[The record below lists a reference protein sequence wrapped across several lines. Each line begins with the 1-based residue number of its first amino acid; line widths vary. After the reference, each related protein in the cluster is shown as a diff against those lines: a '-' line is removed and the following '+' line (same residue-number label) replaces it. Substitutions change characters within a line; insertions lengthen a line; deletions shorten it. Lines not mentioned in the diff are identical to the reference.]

1 MGIKEQLQSDLTE
14 AIRSRNEIVSG
25 TIRMV
30 LTSIRNEEVS
40 GKEER
45 TLADAEIITVLT
57 REGKK
62 RREAAEAFAD
72 AGRADKA
79 ELEKAEGEV
88 ILKYLPAQM
97 SEDDVKKLVAAAIA
111 VTMKTK
117 TKQTVRVVAVAVG
130 VPEMVNF
137 PAAKVPVTPAGS
149 APAVIL
155 APVAAG
161 VPGVSVYSIVVIA
174 VLTQTVCALVV
185 AAEVN
190 VNTGGTHVLAV
201 QV

>member
-30 LTSIRNEEVS
+30 LTAIRNEEVS

-88 ILKYLPAQM
+88 IAKYLPAQM
-97 SEDDVKKLVAAAIA
+97 SEGDVKKLVAAAIA
-111 VTMKTK
+111 
-117 TKQTVRVVAVAVG
+117 QSGAVG
-130 VPEMVNF
+130 PGDMGKVMGILKPQVAGKADGGLVSGLVK
-137 PAAKVPVTPAGS
+137 AALAG
-149 APAVIL
+149 
-155 APVAAG
+155 G
-161 VPGVSVYSIVVIA
+161 
-174 VLTQTVCALVV
+174 
-185 AAEVN
+185 N
-190 VNTGGTHVLAV
+190 
-201 QV
+201 